1 MTPSN
6 PSKLRPEGA
15 GPRTLAGCAA
25 LPLNSCGPLFA
36 AFTERA
42 DGGGAR
48 QAADFLGATMSQHIG
63 WGLMLVFAGGALN
76 GSFAAPMKR
85 LSAWKWENTWL
96 VYSLTGLLILP
107 WLIAL
112 ATVPH
117 LAGVLQQSS
126 GGVLA
131 KIAFFGFAWGIGGLL
146 FGQGI
151 ARVGLALGFAVILGI
166 TSSFGSLLPLAILHP
181 EQLGT
186 RQGLALIAGTLVMTL
201 GLVFLAIA
209 GKRRER
215 DQAPG
220 GEAAGRSGF
229 AVGLVVCILS
239 GVFSSMLN
247 FAFVFGEEMRQHS
260 REAGASTAMSG
271 NAIWALAV
279 SCGFLANVGYCIYL
293 LNKNHTWGV
302 FGEKSTG
309 FAYALGATLM
319 GFLWYSGLVAY
330 GMGADTLGSLGK
342 IVGWPEFMSIDIIA
356 GILWGMFGGE
366 WKGASRTALTYCLAG
381 MAILFLAIGVISLG
395 NTG

>member
-1 MTPSN
+1 
-6 PSKLRPEGA
+6 
-15 GPRTLAGCAA
+15 
-25 LPLNSCGPLFA
+25 
-36 AFTERA
+36 
-42 DGGGAR
+42 
-48 QAADFLGATMSQHIG
+48 MSQHIG

-117 LAGVLQQSS
+117 LADVLQQSS
-126 GGVLA
+126 GAVLG
-131 KIAFFGFAWGIGGLL
+131 KIALFGFAWGIGSVL

-151 ARVGLALGFAVILGI
+151 ARVGMALGFAVILGI

-181 EQLGT
+181 EQLAA

-201 GLVFLAIA
+201 GLVFLSMA

-215 DQAPG
+215 DQSSRA
-220 GEAAGRSGF
+220 ETAGRSGF
-229 AVGLVVCILS
+229 AVGLVICILS
-239 GVFSSMLN
+239 GIFSSMLN
-247 FAFVFGEEMRQHS
+247 FAFVFGEEMRQHALD
-260 REAGASTAMSG
+260 AGASTAMSG
-271 NAIWALAV
+271 NGVWAVGV
-279 SCGFLANVGYCIYL
+279 SCGFLANIGYCIYL

-309 FAYALGATLM
+309 LRYALGATLM
-319 GFLWYSGLVAY
+319 GLLWYIGLVVY
-330 GMGADTLGSLGK
+330 GMGADALGSLGK
-342 IVGWPEFMSIDIIA
+342 IVAWPVYMSIDIVA
-356 GILWGMFGGE
+356 GILWGMLGGE

-395 NTG
+395 NAG